1 MPLLLTG
8 VAKTRNGKGDEK
20 RNKAKKKIIIILC
33 DIIRLIIVLNILI
46 D

>member
-20 RNKAKKKIIIILC
+20 RNKAKKNNNN
-33 DIIRLIIVLNILI
+33 NIM
-46 D
+46 

>member
-20 RNKAKKKIIIILC
+20 RNKAKKKIIIIILF
-33 DIIRLIIVLNILI
+33 DIIHLIIVF
-46 D
+46 